1 MAAKATF
8 TGQGGG
14 TMTTEQRQQEERDH
28 WAAQPETISAYFNFP
43 AEHITIFGRPRP
55 YRDNFRPAL
64 HTYVEKTRPEDAGI
78 ALIATVKTWDEV
90 QLGVI
95 TSAHVYRHNRGGRFV
110 SLRMIGTNGATY
122 HGRASWDNGTAIRL
136 RKAKTQ

>member
-1 MAAKATF
+1 
-8 TGQGGG
+8 
-14 TMTTEQRQQEERDH
+14 MTTEQRQQEERDH

-43 AEHITIFGRPRP
+43 AEHLTIFGRPRL

-78 ALIATVKTWDEV
+78 ALIATVKTWEDV

-95 TSAHVYRHNRGGRFV
+95 TKANVYTNNCGARLV
-110 SLRMIGTNGATY
+110 SLTVRATNGATY
-122 HGRASWDNGTAIRL
+122 YGRASWDGGTCIRL